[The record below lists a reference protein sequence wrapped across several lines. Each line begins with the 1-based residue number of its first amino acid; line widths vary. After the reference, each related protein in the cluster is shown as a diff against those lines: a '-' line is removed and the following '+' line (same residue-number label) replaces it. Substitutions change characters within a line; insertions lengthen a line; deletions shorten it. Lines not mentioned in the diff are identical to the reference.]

1 MEIICREVRP
11 YPPLDM
17 HQVRFWLRI
26 MKEHALFIRL
36 GLPCD
41 QKELR
46 KEAQCF
52 YDLFAALEGKACQ
65 IGCDDA
71 FRALVEEI
79 MVAVKNFFAFKRH
92 LLCLLV
98 ECRIRGGA
106 NYPLLIDHIS
116 REALYF
122 FKLLQKICDGEM
134 KYPVDAIVSE
144 NVFWIRIMADHLKFI
159 RGLLDPSERETLDQV
174 QALSDRWDGLN
185 LHARDFESMLWHMR
199 PNNDFARFEKTV
211 TDAATELRDFKAT
224 AQELIEQCA
233 ALSLIPP
240 LLADH
245 VRREAEHF
253 LEILEAIRGDLA
265 VCPAPA
271 VVHCDDCCLD
281 LPMKKG
287 R

>member
-1 MEIICREVRP
+1 MEIICKEVRP
-11 YPPLDM
+11 FPPLDM
-17 HQVRFWLRI
+17 HQVCFWLRI
-26 MKEHALFIRL
+26 MKEHSLFIKL

-41 QKELR
+41 QTELR

-52 YDLFAALEGKACQ
+52 YDLFQKLEQKAAHVNCNE
-65 IGCDDA
+65 A
-71 FRALVEEI
+71 FRAFVEEV
-79 MVAVKNFFAFKRH
+79 MVAVKNLFAFKRH

-98 ECRIRGGA
+98 ECKIRGGA

-122 FKLLQKICDGEM
+122 YKLLQKICDGEM
-134 KYPVDAIVSE
+134 EYPVDAIVSE

-159 RGLLDPSERETLDQV
+159 RGLLDPSERETFEQV
-174 QALSDRWDGLN
+174 QALSDKWDGLN

-211 TDAATELRDFKAT
+211 TDATVELRDFKAL
-224 AQELIEQCA
+224 AQELIEQCCL
-233 ALSLIPP
+233 LSLIPP

-253 LEILEAIRGDLA
+253 LHILEMIGELGCCPDSPVIRPD
-265 VCPAPA
+265 
-271 VVHCDDCCLD
+271 DDCMD
-281 LPMKKG
+281 LPKRK
-287 R
+287 

>member
-11 YPPLDM
+11 FPPLDM

-41 QKELR
+41 QAELR
-46 KEAQCF
+46 REAQCF
-52 YDLFAALEGKACQ
+52 FELFQGLEQKAAKVNCG
-65 IGCDDA
+65 DA
-71 FRALVEEI
+71 FHAFVEEV
-79 MVAVKNFFAFKRH
+79 MVAVKNFFAYKRH

-98 ECRIRGGA
+98 ECKIRGGA

-122 FKLLQKICDGEM
+122 YKLLQKIGDGEM
-134 KYPVDAIVSE
+134 EYPVDAIVSE

-159 RGLLDPSERETLDQV
+159 RGLLDPSEREAFDQV
-174 QALSDRWDGLN
+174 QALSDKWDGLN

-199 PNNDFARFEKTV
+199 PNTDFARFEKTV
-211 TDAATELRDFKAT
+211 TDAAVELRDFKAM
-224 AQELIEQCA
+224 AQELIEQCS
-233 ALSLIPP
+233 LLTLIPP

-253 LEILEAIRGDLA
+253 LHILEMIGGELNGCHNSPIIR
-265 VCPAPA
+265 
-271 VVHCDDCCLD
+271 CDDGCMD
-281 LPMKKG
+281 LPKRK
-287 R
+287 

>member
-1 MEIICREVRP
+1 MEILCKEVKP

-26 MKEHALFIRL
+26 MKEHSLFIKL

-41 QKELR
+41 QVELR

-52 YDLFAALEGKACQ
+52 FELFEGLQQRAKQVDC
-65 IGCDDA
+65 GDA
-71 FRALVEEI
+71 FRAFIEEV
-79 MVAVKNFFAFKRH
+79 MTAVKNLFCFKRH
-92 LLCLLV
+92 LLHLLI
-98 ECRIRGGA
+98 ECKIRGGA

-122 FKLLQKICDGEM
+122 YKLLQKICDGEM
-134 KYPVDAIVSE
+134 KYPVDSIVSE
-144 NVFWIRIMADHLKFI
+144 NVFWIRIMADHIKFI
-159 RGLLDPSERETLDQV
+159 RGLLDPSERETFDQT
-174 QALSDRWDGLN
+174 QSLSDKWDGLN

-199 PNNDFARFEKTV
+199 PNNDFMRFEKNV
-211 TDAATELRDFKAT
+211 TDSAMELRDFKAL
-224 AQELIEQCA
+224 AEDLIKQCSL
-233 ALSLIPP
+233 LSLIPP

-253 LEILEAIRGDLA
+253 LEILDMINSELA
-265 VCPAPA
+265 SCPQSPIF
-271 VVHCDDCCLD
+271 HCDDKCMD
-281 LPMKKG
+281 VPMMM

>member
-41 QKELR
+41 QTELR
-46 KEAQCF
+46 KESQCF
-52 YDLFAALEGKACQ
+52 YDLFEKLEQKACHVNC
-65 IGCDDA
+65 GEA
-71 FRALVEEI
+71 FRAFVEEV
-79 MVAVKNFFAFKRH
+79 MVAVKNLFAFKRH
-92 LLCLLV
+92 LLCLLI
-98 ECRIRGGA
+98 ECKIRGGA

-122 FKLLQKICDGEM
+122 YKLLQKICDGEM
-134 KYPVDAIVSE
+134 EYPADAIVSE

-159 RGLLDPSERETLDQV
+159 RGLLDPSEREVFEQT
-174 QALSDRWDGLN
+174 QALSDKWDGLN

-211 TDAATELRDFKAT
+211 TDAAVELRGFKAT
-224 AQELIEQCA
+224 AQELIERCSV
-233 ALSLIPP
+233 LSLIPP

-245 VRREAEHF
+245 VRREAEQF
-253 LEILEAIRGDLA
+253 LRILEMIGGELGECQGSPIIR
-265 VCPAPA
+265 
-271 VVHCDDCCLD
+271 CDDDCMD
-281 LPMKKG
+281 LP
-287 R
+287 RR